1 MLTDSMKRILLAEDD
16 RSLSRSMDTWLTLE
30 GFQVV
35 TVYNGEEAL
44 VKLTKQNYDLLIT
57 DIAMPRLNG
66 VDLIAKIRNVHPG
79 LPIMVVSGN
88 INSSILANLQEMKV
102 RHILPK
108 PIKPNEFR
116 RMINELFPSQ
126 FYI

>member
-35 TVYNGEEAL
+35 TVFNGEEAL
-44 VKLTKQNYDLLIT
+44 LKLTQQNYDLLIT

-66 VDLIAKIRNVHPG
+66 VDLIAKIRDMHPG

-102 RHILPK
+102 SHILPK

-116 RMINELFPSQ
+116 RMINDLFPDQ

>member
-44 VKLTKQNYDLLIT
+44 VKLTQQKYDLLIT

-66 VDLIAKIRNVHPG
+66 VDLIAKIRNMRPG

-88 INSSILANLQEMKV
+88 INTSILANLQEMKV

-116 RMINELFPSQ
+116 RMINDLFPDQ

>member
-1 MLTDSMKRILLAEDD
+1 MLTDAMKRILLAEDD

-44 VKLTKQNYDLLIT
+44 YKLTEQEYDLLIT

-88 INSSILANLQEMKV
+88 INTSIMNSLQEMKV
-102 RHILPK
+102 RHVLPK

-116 RMINELFPSQ
+116 RMINELFPDQ
-126 FYI
+126 FFI

>member
-1 MLTDSMKRILLAEDD
+1 MLTDAMKRILLAEDD

-44 VKLTKQNYDLLIT
+44 YKLTQQNYDLLIT

-66 VDLIAKIRNVHPG
+66 VDLIAQIRNVHPG

-88 INSSILANLQEMKV
+88 INTSILNSLQDMKV
-102 RHILPK
+102 RHVLPK

-116 RMINELFPSQ
+116 RMINELFPDQ
-126 FYI
+126 FFI